1 MSRYN
6 LTFAKRGYMIYTSH
20 LDMQRLFKRVFK
32 RADIAL
38 SYSQGYNP
46 HPLMSFAQ
54 PLSLGYYSECELLE
68 FKTKADHSPAH
79 IMDKLNQKMPEGLV
93 ILDCSRMTDTEKTLA
108 SRCISA
114 GYRIVIPIEEVIR
127 DDYEN
132 DSSGSVKSQ
141 LAERAGGYILQE
153 SILGKKRTKKHKDG
167 IETDIRPKI
176 REFEFEII
184 DNNLIIETI
193 LDAGSD
199 SNLSPE
205 LVYQTFIAFTG
216 LGTPRENVE
225 ISRTQLNCK

>member
-38 SYSQGYNP
+38 SYSQGFNP

-54 PLSLGYYSECELLE
+54 PLSLGYYSECEILE

-79 IMDKLNQKMPEGLV
+79 IMEKLNQKMPEGLV

-108 SRCISA
+108 SRCFSA
-114 GYRIVIPIEEVIR
+114 GYRIVIPLGEITG
-127 DDYEN
+127 DSPGN
-132 DSSGSVKSQ
+132 DTESVTRE
-141 LAERAGGYILQE
+141 LTDRAGEYLNQETILA
-153 SILGKKRTKKHKDG
+153 IKRTKKHKEG
-167 IETDIRPKI
+167 IETDIKSKI
-176 REFEFEII
+176 RKFDFDIVD
-184 DNNLIIETI
+184 DNFVIETI

-205 LVYQTFIAFTG
+205 LVFQTFSTFTEIDAA
-216 LGTPRENVE
+216 RENVE
-225 ISRTQLNCK
+225 ISRIQLNCK